1 MADAFD
7 TLTIAILVVAIL
19 LAVLTFFELR
29 FLRKSS
35 KARRIR
41 AARRLENLPDDAH
54 NALLTTKAIQ
64 SALARGGV
72 RSEEADALI
81 REAQTAQERRNYRV
95 VLELTSKAKERL
107 MAAKAAQVMKG
118 DLQKLESAAQGTDE
132 ITTKEMLQ
140 KEFPPNL
147 APSKFAISLAASAID
162 SGRSAGR
169 DVSQAEALLADARA
183 RFDARDYTGALATAR
198 LAQRSAEGQ
207 AVEMSAPSR
216 PTGEPVAVPLR
227 ATCPACGA
235 SLKEDDAFCRKC
247 GTKVGPRPC
256 PSCGADLLADDLF
269 CRKCGARVA
278 A

>member
-1 MADAFD
+1 MADALD
-7 TLTIAILVVAIL
+7 TPTIAILVVAIL
-19 LAVLTFFELR
+19 VAVLTFFELR

-41 AARRLENLPDDAH
+41 AARRLENLSDDAH

-81 REAQTAQERRNYRV
+81 REAQMAQDRRNYRV
-95 VLELTSKAKERL
+95 VLELTTKAKERL
-107 MAAKAAQVMKG
+107 MAAKAAQAAKG
-118 DLQKLESAAQGTDE
+118 DLQKLESAVQDSDE
-132 ITTKEMLQ
+132 LTTKEMLQ

-147 APSKFAISLAASAID
+147 AQSKFAMSLAESAID
-162 SGRSAGR
+162 SGRSVGR
-169 DVSQAEALLADARA
+169 DVSQAEALLAGARA
-183 RFDARDYTGALATAR
+183 RFDAKDYTGALAAAR

-207 AVEMSAPSR
+207 AVEMPAPSR
-216 PTGEPVAVPLR
+216 PTGEPVAVPLG
-227 ATCPACGA
+227 ATCPTCGT
-235 SLKEDDAFCRKC
+235 SLREDDTFCRKC

-269 CRKCGARVA
+269 CRKCGARVVA
-278 A
+278 